1 VVKLITVMFSRPVIA
16 NATRV
21 MIVVGTCLNIVNQE
35 GTIWCGGGIDWSR
48 LMMNYAVPFLV
59 ASYSAAKARMSIV
72 GS

>member
-1 VVKLITVMFSRPVIA
+1 
-16 NATRV
+16 